1 MQARAILLFCRA
13 SPRGVANAFA
23 LALAFAPAFAFAFA
37 LAFGAG
43 GATAAGA
50 GAADAAGAATA
61 PIGAIGPIGINTA
74 SGATISPKEMK
85 TKEQLSIY
93 SREIPGKTAMGYRL
107 IQ

>member
-1 MQARAILLFCRA
+1 MRARAILLFCRA

-50 GAADAAGAATA
+50 GAADAATA